1 MKNHTKQHL
10 AVLVPLFLAAMVL
23 MAATEYAP
31 ATDGSRPNSQ
41 FPILN
46 FQFSIP
52 NRYPVAT

>member
-31 ATDGSRPNSQ
+31 QPTAPA
-41 FPILN
+41 PM
-46 FQFSIP
+46 
-52 NRYPVAT
+52 A